1 MIKFENVVKRY
12 GETTAV
18 DNLNLEIKERELCI
32 LIGPSGC
39 GKTTS
44 LRMINRMIELTRGI
58 VYINN
63 KDVKNSRPEFLR
75 RQIGY
80 VIQNI
85 GLFPHMSV
93 KDNISTVPKLLGWS
107 KEKIK
112 SRTEELLHLVGLSSS
127 EYSRK
132 FPRELSGGEAQRV
145 GVARALAADPP
156 ILLMDEPFGAVD
168 PLNRVRLQ
176 DAFARIQK
184 ELKKTV
190 VFVTHDIDEAIRLG
204 DRIAIM
210 RFGKLVQYDTPEN
223 LLSFPKNKFVHDFIG
238 ADRALKKLSRI
249 PVEKHML
256 PAKTIS
262 NQATIEEIKK
272 AIKRGEYIWVINEEN
287 RVMGWLDVSYVDD
300 IISIGEALTPIEE
313 DETVSVDST
322 LREAI
327 SKMLGHGI
335 ETLPVVDKNNNI
347 VGEISLEIIQKV
359 TRSTNDEKK

>member
-1 MIKFENVVKRY
+1 MIRFENVVKKY

-18 DNLNLEIKERELCI
+18 DKLNFEIEERELCI

-44 LRMINRMIELTRGI
+44 LRIINRMIEPTEGT
-58 VYINN
+58 VYINGE
-63 KDVKNSRPEFLR
+63 DVKKFRQEFLR
-75 RQIGY
+75 RQMGY

-93 KDNISTVPKLLGWS
+93 RDNIATVPKLMGWN

-112 SRTEELLHLVGLSSS
+112 SRTEELLQLVGLLPG
-127 EYSRK
+127 EYSTK

-176 DAFARIQK
+176 DAFARIQR

-210 RFGKLVQYDTPEN
+210 RSGKLIQYDTPEN
-223 LLSFPKNKFVHDFIG
+223 LLSFPENKFVHDFIG

-249 PVEKHML
+249 PVEKYML
-256 PAKTIS
+256 PAKSIS
-262 NQATIEEIKK
+262 VEATVEEINN
-272 AIKRGEYIWVINEEN
+272 AIRKGEYLWVTNKN
-287 RVMGWLDVSYVDD
+287 GCVMGWLDVSHGVET
-300 IISIGEALTPIEE
+300 ISLNEALTPIEE
-313 DETVSVDST
+313 DETVRIDST

-327 SKMLGHGI
+327 SKILGHGI
-335 ETLPVVDKNNNI
+335 ETLPVVDKNDNLT
-347 VGEISLEIIQKV
+347 GEINLEVIQKV
-359 TRSTNDEKK
+359 TRSTGNEEK